1 MASIPALA
9 GMTGGMHMKTELNR
23 KDIIICGFALFA
35 IFFGA
40 GNLIFPPYLGVLAG
54 DRWYV
59 AMVAFL
65 LSDPVIPILG
75 VIVTAMLGGKADD
88 LGKRVS
94 HTFSK
99 AIGLIA
105 ILTIGPFFAVPRTG
119 ATTHEIFVQPLFP
132 NVPIWVTA
140 IVFFGLTLFICLNPG
155 KVIDVIGQYLTP
167 ALLVLLTLIIGMS
180 IFNPPGPMIAT
191 ETPDLFRMS
200 FKEGYQTMDGL
211 GAPLMAGIVIG
222 DLVRRGYTDRKLQV
236 KASFQSGIVAFV
248 LLAIVYGGLTYA
260 GATVSSMYT
269 GDTERTVLLTGLV
282 EHLLGG
288 PGKVALGLAV
298 ALACLTTS
306 TGLTS
311 ICGGFISDISGGKI
325 SQKTVVFIAVAIS
338 FALSL
343 IGVDGLIAIAVPILS
358 AIFPTMI
365 ALIIFSAFDKHI
377 KYNLTY
383 TGIVLAT
390 IVIGFIQAI
399 NLFSVMRGGAA
410 LQGLADWTYSL
421 PLSSLGFEWLIPAI
435 ISGFVFT
442 LIAKFGNVGE
452 EREEWMKKHGIE
464 EYM

>member
-1 MASIPALA
+1 
-9 GMTGGMHMKTELNR
+9 MTGGMRMKTELNK
-23 KDIIICGFALFA
+23 KDILVCGFALFA

-59 AMVAFL
+59 AMFAFL
-65 LSDPVIPILG
+65 LSDPVLPILG
-75 VIVTAMLGGKADD
+75 VIVTATLGGKADD
-88 LGKRVS
+88 LGKRVGN
-94 HTFSK
+94 TFSK

-119 ATTHEIFVQPLFP
+119 ATTHEIFVNPIFP
-132 NVPIWVTA
+132 SIPPFVTS

-155 KVIDVIGQYLTP
+155 KVIDVIGRYLTP
-167 ALLVLLTLIIGMS
+167 ALLVLLTLIIGIS
-180 IFNPPGPMIAT
+180 IFNPPGEMIVT

-222 DLVRRGYTDRKLQV
+222 DLVRRGYVDRKLQL
-236 KASFQSGIVAFV
+236 KASINAGLIAFV

-269 GDTERTVLLTGLV
+269 ADTERTALLIGLV

-288 PGKVALGLAV
+288 PGKFALGLAV

-311 ICGGFISDISGGKI
+311 ICGSYISDISGGKLPE
-325 SQKTVVFIAVAIS
+325 KLVVIIAVAIS
-338 FALSL
+338 FVLSL

-358 AIFPTMI
+358 AIYPTMI
-365 ALIIFSAFDKHI
+365 ALIIFSAFDKKI
-377 KYNLTY
+377 KYNWTY
-383 TGIVLAT
+383 LGIVIAT
-390 IVIGFIQAI
+390 LVIGVIQAI

-410 LQGLADWTYSL
+410 LQGLADMTYAL
-421 PLSSLGFEWLIPAI
+421 PLGNIGFEWLLPAI
-435 ISGFVFT
+435 VVGAIFTVISMVTGMGQT
-442 LIAKFGNVGE
+442 
-452 EREEWMKKHGIE
+452 REEWQKEQGIE
-464 EYM
+464 DIQ